1 VSMRDTIVALF
12 QRIASE
18 QKKKLAPLVDDLVLV
33 DSGLDSLAF
42 ALIVTRLEDELECDP
57 FSVAEEVDFPVTFG
71 DFVRLYEKYRAV

>member
-1 VSMRDTIVALF
+1 MSMRDTIVALF